1 MEWRDWELFCEVVQH
16 GGFSAAARV
25 LGHPKSSLSAAV
37 QRLEANL
44 GLRLIERTTRHLRL
58 TDAGDTIYRRVQP
71 LFVALHETAGEALAM
86 SAPCAGTLRIKSPYE
101 FGAHHAGPVA
111 CELMGRYPDLTIRI
125 DVEHEI
131 VSPVAENYDIVF
143 AMLEAPLPSTGI
155 VIRRVSSLERG
166 LFAAP
171 SLLERFGEPR
181 TLEELARIAAADRS
195 QRRALGDHHAGR
207 RHRTS
212 RRAEGPAGQFQRRHP
227 LQAALAGHGVLR
239 VTASFTRAAVEA
251 GLLRRLLPDH
261 VCEPLNV
268 HALLPAR
275 QFVPAKVR
283 CSSTRWM
290 PMAAAAVRRQPIRGQ
305 SLTSEVI
312 DRRAQT
318 FDSFVQ
324 PIHSALT
331 KESNMTDHK
340 TIANGYIDLW
350 NERDAQPPPR
360 NAGGELD
367 QRTPAYVDPLMSGD
381 GHDGVD
387 ALISACSNA
396 FRISNSS

>member
-1 MEWRDWELFCEVVQH
+1 MDWRDWELFCEVVGH

-37 QRLEANL
+37 QRLENNL

-58 TDAGDTIYRRVQP
+58 TDAGETIYQRVKP
-71 LFVALHETAGEALAM
+71 LFVALHDSHGEAMAM
-86 SAPCAGTLRIKSPYE
+86 SSAIAGTLRIKSPYE
-101 FGAHHAGPVA
+101 FGANHAGPVA
-111 CELMGRYPDLTIRI
+111 CELMGRYPDLVIRI
-125 DVEHEI
+125 DVEHEF

-171 SLLERFGEPR
+171 ALLERFGEPR
-181 TLEELARIAAADRS
+181 TLEDLARFPLLIGPSDTPWALTTPAAVSEHLAVANARLVSSNADIR
-195 QRRALGDHHAGR
+195 
-207 RHRTS
+207 
-212 RRAEGPAGQFQRRHP
+212 

-239 VTASFTRAAVEA
+239 VTASYTKAAVAA

-283 CSSTRWM
+283 CFLDSLEAHTRSG
-290 PMAAAAVRRQPIRGQ
+290 AVA
-305 SLTSEVI
+305 EVE
-312 DRRAQT
+312 A
-318 FDSFVQ
+318 
-324 PIHSALT
+324 
-331 KESNMTDHK
+331 
-340 TIANGYIDLW
+340 
-350 NERDAQPPPR
+350 
-360 NAGGELD
+360 
-367 QRTPAYVDPLMSGD
+367 
-381 GHDGVD
+381 
-387 ALISACSNA
+387 
-396 FRISNSS
+396 